1 MDLQLSGKR
10 ALVTGSTSGI
20 GAGITLRLAAEGAH
34 VVVHGRNRA
43 RGESVAGE
51 IVRAGGNATLIL
63 GDLAVDEEADRV
75 SSDVIAQLGGIDV
88 LVNNAAYTGGGP
100 PEWDGHHQWLDD
112 PLPHWVAAYQSKA
125 LAAVRMIKRF
135 APGMIERRWGRVI
148 NIGSA
153 AAVQP
158 VAGIPAQQAG
168 YAAMLNLTASL
179 ARSLHDVGVTANT
192 VSPGVILTPAVERW
206 AADLGQ
212 QHGWPA
218 EWDEIEKR
226 LVSTYLPLP
235 VGRIGRPDDIATAVA
250 YLASPLSGFITGINL
265 RVDGGQ
271 VQSV

>member
-1 MDLQLSGKR
+1 MDLELTGRR

-20 GAGITLRLAAEGAH
+20 GAGIARRLAAEGAI

-43 RGESVAGE
+43 RGESVVTG
-51 IVRAGGNATLIL
+51 ITSTGGTASLVL
-63 GDLAVDEEADRV
+63 GDLSVDDEADRV
-75 SSDVIAQLGGIDV
+75 GREVMAALGAIDI

-100 PEWDGHHQWLDD
+100 PEWDGHQEWLED
-112 PLPHWVAAYQSKA
+112 PIPHWIAAYQSKA

-135 APGMIERRWGRVI
+135 VPGMIERRWGRVI

-168 YAAMLNLTASL
+168 YAAVLNMTASL
-179 ARSLHDVGVTANT
+179 ARSLHCVGVTANT

-206 AADLGQ
+206 ATDLGQ
-212 QHGWPA
+212 QQGWPT

-235 VGRIGRPDDIATAVA
+235 VGRIGRPDDIAAAVA
-250 YLASPLSGFITGINL
+250 YLVSPLSGFVTGINL

-271 VQSV
+271 IQSV